1 MAKKKTAPAVAD
13 VPTGES
19 PLAEIP
25 VEGGYQP
32 APPSIIDETPS
43 TNGSSNEPA
52 PTTTASAPP
61 RPPAEHSAGG
71 NGDKRHPVYKVG
83 PIATDRDNSVEAAV
97 WDRVIQTRDG
107 REFTV
112 YSVTVQANWRD
123 ADGSWKKSNNF
134 RGSQVYALVYCLQ
147 RCSDW
152 ILAQRDPAGTC
163 PF

>member
-1 MAKKKTAPAVAD
+1 MARKKTAATDIA
-13 VPTGES
+13 G
-19 PLAEIP
+19 AETFP
-25 VEGGYQP
+25 DMMALDTTVEQP
-32 APPSIIDETPS
+32 PEARPS
-43 TNGSSNEPA
+43 TNGVA
-52 PTTTASAPP
+52 HSA
-61 RPPAEHSAGG
+61 AEHPPGA

-123 ADGSWKKSNNF
+123 SDGSWKKTNNF
-134 RGSQVYALVYCLQ
+134 RGSHLYALVYCLQ

-152 ILAQRDPAGTC
+152 ILAQRDPSANC